1 MARTAADPRRNLWPL
16 VGGQS
21 ISLFGD
27 YLAFFFALPILVRD
41 QTGSATQLGLLG
53 LFETIAVLGFGF
65 LAGVLLDRVRIR
77 RALVLADLARMLA
90 VGLLALAVA
99 VDAGETW
106 MAFAVAF
113 IVGSMGTIFDSG
125 LESYIPTVL
134 DEGLFVRANTMLS
147 MGRNLAQTLGFVA
160 GGAVIIATGGVAGAF
175 ALDAL
180 SYGVSIIGILMLREI
195 RPRPP
200 TEKEPVW
207 SSLRMGLSTMWRIG
221 PVRWATV
228 AAALANLAFAPL
240 AAVMTL
246 YAEQELGIISEDDLG
261 FFFAGFSLIG
271 VLGVSLAPRIVARV
285 GLGRSVV
292 VGGLVFGLGAIGA
305 GLADGAWAVIPFG
318 VAMAGVSV
326 NQVAFV
332 TLRQRLTPSH
342 LLGRVVAA
350 SRTIAWGGIP
360 FGLMIGTPIG
370 DAVGLRPLFVGS
382 GLLIALIA
390 ALLVLGPLWRV
401 GQQDDLERA
410 PEVVDAD
417 PEPSSPD
424 PSSPDP
430 WDWPWER
437 RVP

>member
-1 MARTAADPRRNLWPL
+1 MARTPVDPRRNLWPL

-27 YLAFFFALPILVRD
+27 YLAFFFALPIFVRD

-53 LFETIAVLGFGF
+53 LFETVAVLGFGF
-65 LAGVLLDRVRIR
+65 LAGVLLDRVRLR
-77 RALVLADLARMLA
+77 RALILADIARMLA
-90 VGLLALAVA
+90 LGLLALAVTLD
-99 VDAGETW
+99 VGETW

-113 IVGSMGTIFDSG
+113 IVGSMGTVFDSG
-125 LESYIPTVL
+125 LESYIPSVL
-134 DEGLFVRANTMLS
+134 NDELLVRANTMLS

-180 SYGVSIIGILMLREI
+180 SYGVSIIGILLLREA
-195 RPRPP
+195 RPRRPA
-200 TEKEPVW
+200 EKEAIW
-207 SSLRMGLSTMWRIG
+207 TSLRLGISTLWNIG
-221 PVRWATV
+221 PVRWATA

-246 YAEQELGIISEDDLG
+246 YAEQELGILSESNLG
-261 FFFAGFSLIG
+261 LFFAGFSLIG
-271 VLGVSLAPRIVARV
+271 VVGVSLAPGIVARV

-292 VGGLVFGLGAIGA
+292 VGGLVFGVGAIGA

-318 VAMAGVSV
+318 IAMGGVSL

-332 TLRQRLTPSH
+332 TLRQRLTPPH
-342 LLGRVVAA
+342 LLGRVIAA

-360 FGLMIGTPIG
+360 VGLMIGTPIG

-382 GLLIALIA
+382 GILIAVIA
-390 ALLVLGPLWRV
+390 VLLVTGPLWRV
-401 GQQDDLERA
+401 APTTPSAAGPDDDLDA
-410 PEVVDAD
+410 PDGHRTGTG
-417 PEPSSPD
+417 PWGRLPD
-424 PSSPDP
+424 
-430 WDWPWER
+430 R
-437 RVP
+437 RGP

>member
-1 MARTAADPRRNLWPL
+1 MAQTPADPRRNLWPL

-27 YLAFFFALPILVRD
+27 YLAFFFALPIFVRD

-65 LAGVLLDRVRIR
+65 LAGVLLDRVRLR
-77 RALVLADLARMLA
+77 RALILADVARMLA
-90 VGLLALAVA
+90 LGLLAVAVA
-99 VDAGETW
+99 VDAGQTW

-113 IVGSMGTIFDSG
+113 IVGSMGTVFDSG
-125 LESYIPTVL
+125 LESYVPSVL
-134 DEGLFVRANTMLS
+134 SDELLVRANTMLS

-180 SYGVSIIGILMLREI
+180 SYGVSIIGILMIREI

-200 TEKEPVW
+200 ADKEPIGA
-207 SSLRMGLSTMWRIG
+207 SLRTGISTLWKIG
-221 PVRWATV
+221 PVRWATA

-246 YAEQELGIISEDDLG
+246 YAEQELGIISESSLG

-271 VLGVSLAPRIVARV
+271 VVAVSLAPGIVARV

-292 VGGLVFGLGAIGA
+292 VGGFVFGLGAMGA

-318 VAMAGVSV
+318 IAMGGVSL

-342 LLGRVVAA
+342 LLGRVIAA

-360 FGLMIGTPIG
+360 VGLMIGTPIG
-370 DAVGLRPLFVGS
+370 DVVGLRPLFVGS
-382 GLLIALIA
+382 GVLIA
-390 ALLVLGPLWRV
+390 AVALLLVLGPLWRV
-401 GQQDDLERA
+401 ATPTPPVSQ
-410 PEVVDAD
+410 AD
-417 PEPSSPD
+417 GGEEAAEGD
-424 PSSPDP
+424 PASPDP
-430 WDWPWER
+430 WEWPWDR
-437 RVP
+437 RQP